1 MEEVQETMTNAR
13 VRSGVRQANYCLPA
27 SKVAYVVQALIAAT
41 ERCLQGSQVLFDGAA
56 ISDILANISLPQE
69 ADLQCTRFCG

>member
-56 ISDILANISLPQE
+56 ISDILANMSLPQE